1 MYLHI
6 GKDIII
12 KKDEIIGIF
21 NVESIIQ
28 TKEFNL
34 IIENLKL
41 SNRMIDLSNG
51 EAKTLILYKKQNNL
65 CGVISNVSSN
75 SLGKRN
81 TKNKEDN
88 HGKI

>member
-51 EAKTLILYKKQNNL
+51 EAKTLILYKNQNNL